1 MDNIMDIQKSSRK
14 NKKYMV
20 EIDGKTIHFGD
31 NRYQHYKDRTSLK
44 LYSHLDHNDK
54 KRRMNYFKRHSG
66 VSTKKQA
73 LEKELTLSG
82 GELNAKILS
91 HLYLW

>member
-1 MDNIMDIQKSSRK
+1 MDIQKSSRK
-14 NKKYMV
+14 NKKYMAIV
-20 EIDGKTIHFGD
+20 DDKKIHFGD
-31 NRYQHYKDRTSLK
+31 NRHQQYKDITSLK

>member
-1 MDNIMDIQKSSRK
+1 MDIQKSSRK
-14 NKKYMV
+14 NKKYMAIV
-20 EIDGKTIHFGD
+20 DDKKIHFGD
-31 NRYQHYKDRTSLK
+31 NRFQHYKDRTSLK
-44 LYSHLDHNDK
+44 LYSHLDHNNK
-54 KRRMNYFKRHSG
+54 KKRMNYFKRHSG

-82 GELNAKILS
+82 GKLNAKILS

>member
-1 MDNIMDIQKSSRK
+1 MDIQKSSRK
-14 NKKYMV
+14 NKKYMAIV
-20 EIDGKTIHFGD
+20 DDKKIHFGD
-31 NRYQHYKDRTSLK
+31 NRFQQYKDRTPLK

-66 VSTKKQA
+66 VSTKKEA

-82 GELNAKILS
+82 GKLNAKILS